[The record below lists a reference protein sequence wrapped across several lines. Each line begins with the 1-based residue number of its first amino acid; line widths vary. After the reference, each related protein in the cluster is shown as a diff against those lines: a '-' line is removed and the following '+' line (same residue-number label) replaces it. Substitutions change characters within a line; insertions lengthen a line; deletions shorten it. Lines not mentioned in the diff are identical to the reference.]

1 MKSKYHLLTFLLSLS
16 LFFGCQSQQE
26 AKITKIDKTYL
37 KENVIGKQVQLVDV
51 RTAEEYE
58 VGRIGDAVNF
68 NVVQGDEFL
77 EQIKTLDK
85 SKPVYLYCKAG
96 GRSNRAAELLKA
108 EGFTQIFDYSGGYN
122 DWVQE

>member
-1 MKSKYHLLTFLLSLS
+1 MKAAYQISLLFVIIA
-16 LFFGCQSQQE
+16 FIGCHSQ
-26 AKITKIDKTYL
+26 KKPYITKIDKAYL
-37 KENVIGKQVQLVDV
+37 QENVIGKDVQLVDV
-51 RTAEEYE
+51 RTTEEYE
-58 VGRIGDAVNF
+58 VGRIDDAVNF

-96 GRSNRAAELLKA
+96 GRSNRAAELLKM

-122 DWVQE
+122 DWVLE